1 MGQQSEGKLYFAGV
15 DIGSNSAKSVIFQDD
30 QIIGHAIVPTKAD
43 VEKSGKTA
51 LKAALESA
59 GILESDLSYTVATGY
74 GRISASYA
82 DEVVTEI
89 TCHAKGAHYFFPN
102 ARAIIDIGGQDSK
115 AIKLDS
121 NGNVVD
127 FVMNDKCAAGTGKF
141 LEVIARA
148 LEVSIDD
155 LSLKTLAGDYACPI
169 NSTCAIFAESEVISL
184 LASGE
189 KEENIAK
196 GLHFAVAKRVS
207 SLFSRIGSNG
217 GDRVFTGGV
226 AKNAGLRSALE
237 EVLGSKLLV
246 SPVDPQLNGA
256 VGAAILARTNY
267 LEELEYE
274 DAA

>member
-1 MGQQSEGKLYFAGV
+1 MSQLNAGKLYFAGV
-15 DIGSNSAKSVIFQDD
+15 DIGSNAAKSVILADD
-30 QIIGHAIVPTKAD
+30 QIIGQAIVPTKAD
-43 VEKSGKTA
+43 VENSGKTA
-51 LKAALESA
+51 LKSALESA
-59 GILESDLSYTVATGY
+59 GISDDDLSYTVATGY

-82 DEVVTEI
+82 DEVITEI
-89 TCHAKGAHYFFPN
+89 TCHAQGAHYFFPN
-102 ARAIIDIGGQDSK
+102 AREIIDIGGQDSK

-121 NGNVVD
+121 HGNVVD

-155 LSLKTLAGDYACPI
+155 LSLKTLSGEYACPI

-196 GLHFAVAKRVS
+196 GLHYAVAKRVS
-207 SLFSRIGSNG
+207 TMFSRIGSNG

-237 EVLGSKLLV
+237 EVLGTKLLV

-256 VGAAILARTNY
+256 VGAAILARVNK
-267 LEELEYE
+267 LEEVEN
-274 DAA
+274 

>member
-1 MGQQSEGKLYFAGV
+1 MSQKAAGPLYFAGV
-15 DIGSNSAKSVIFQDD
+15 DIGSNAAKSVILADD
-30 QIIGHAIVPTKAD
+30 RIIGQAIVPTKAD
-43 VEKSGKTA
+43 VENSGKTA
-51 LKAALESA
+51 LKAALDAA
-59 GILESDLSYTVATGY
+59 GINGDDLSYTVATGY

-82 DEVVTEI
+82 DEVITEI
-89 TCHAKGAHYFFPN
+89 TCHAKGAHYFFPE

-141 LEVIARA
+141 LEVVARA
-148 LEVSIDD
+148 LEVSIND

-189 KEENIAK
+189 KEENVAK
-196 GLHFAVAKRVS
+196 GLHYAVAKRVS
-207 SLFSRIGSNG
+207 SLFSRIGSTG
-217 GDRVFTGGV
+217 GDKVFTGGV
-226 AKNAGLRSALE
+226 AKNAGLRTALE
-237 EVLGSKLLV
+237 EVLGTTLLV

-256 VGAAILARTNY
+256 VGAAILARTNK
-267 LEELEYE
+267 LDELEY
-274 DAA
+274 ANA

>member
-1 MGQQSEGKLYFAGV
+1 MSQVSAGPLYFAGV
-15 DIGSNSAKSVIFQDD
+15 DIGSNAAKSVILADD
-30 QIIGHAIVPTKAD
+30 RIIGQAIVPTRAD
-43 VEKSGKTA
+43 VEKSGVTA
-51 LKAALESA
+51 LAAALESA
-59 GILESDLSYTVATGY
+59 GLTEQDLSYTVATGY

-82 DEVVTEI
+82 DEVITEI

-121 NGNVVD
+121 NGNVLD

-148 LEVSIDD
+148 LEVSIGD
-155 LSLKTLAGDYACPI
+155 LSQKTLAGDYACPI

-189 KEENIAK
+189 KEENVAK
-196 GLHFAVAKRVS
+196 GLHYAVAKRVS
-207 SLFSRIGSNG
+207 SLFSRIGSSE
-217 GDRVFTGGV
+217 GDKVFTGGV
-226 AKNAGLRSALE
+226 AKNTGLRSALE
-237 EVLGSKLLV
+237 EVLGANLLV

-256 VGAAILARTNY
+256 VGAAILARSNK
-267 LEELEYE
+267 LEELEYGDE
-274 DAA
+274 

>member
-1 MGQQSEGKLYFAGV
+1 MSQAAAGKLYFAGV
-15 DIGSNSAKSVIFQDD
+15 DIGSNAAKSVILEDD
-30 QIIGHAIVPTKAD
+30 RIIGQAIVPTRAD
-43 VEKSGKTA
+43 VEQSGKTA

-59 GILESDLSYTVATGY
+59 GIADDDLSYTVATGY

-82 DEVVTEI
+82 DEVITEI
-89 TCHAKGAHYFFPN
+89 TCHAKGANYFFPN

-121 NGNVVD
+121 HGNVVD

-148 LEVSIDD
+148 LEVSIND
-155 LSLKTLAGDYACPI
+155 LSLKTLAGEYACPI

-189 KEENIAK
+189 KEENVAK
-196 GLHFAVAKRVS
+196 GLHYAVAKRVS
-207 SLFSRIGSNG
+207 TMFSRIGSSG
-217 GDRVFTGGV
+217 GERVFTGGV

-237 EVLGSKLLV
+237 EVLGTTLLV

-256 VGAAILARTNY
+256 VGAAVLARYNK
-267 LEELEYE
+267 LEELEY
-274 DAA
+274 DND

>member
-1 MGQQSEGKLYFAGV
+1 MSQLNEGKLYFAGV
-15 DIGSNSAKSVIFQDD
+15 DIGSNAAKSVILADD
-30 QIIGHAIVPTKAD
+30 RIIGQAIVPTKAD
-43 VEKSGKTA
+43 VEKSGVTA
-51 LKAALESA
+51 LTAALESA
-59 GILESDLSYTVATGY
+59 GISRDDLSYTVATGY

-82 DEVVTEI
+82 DEVITEI

-155 LSLKTLAGDYACPI
+155 LSRKTLAGDYACPI
-169 NSTCAIFAESEVISL
+169 NSTCAVFAESEVISL

-196 GLHFAVAKRVS
+196 GLHYAVAKRVA

-226 AKNAGLRSALE
+226 AKNVGLRSALE
-237 EVLGSKLLV
+237 EVLGSTLLV

-256 VGAAILARTNY
+256 VGAAILARSNK
-267 LEELEYE
+267 LEELEE
-274 DAA
+274 VDD

>member
-1 MGQQSEGKLYFAGV
+1 MGQQGAGKLYFAGV
-15 DIGSNSAKSVIFQDD
+15 DIGSNAAKSVILADD
-30 QIIGHAIVPTKAD
+30 QIIGQAIVPTKAD
-43 VEKSGKTA
+43 VENSGKTA

-59 GILESDLSYTVATGY
+59 GISEEELSYTVATGY

-82 DEVVTEI
+82 DEVITEI

-121 NGNVVD
+121 YGNVVD

-196 GLHFAVAKRVS
+196 GLHYAVAKRVS
-207 SLFSRIGSNG
+207 SMFSRIGSND

-237 EVLGSKLLV
+237 EVLGTSLLV

-256 VGAAILARTNY
+256 IGAAILARSNK
-267 LEELEYE
+267 LEELEN
-274 DAA
+274 

>member
-1 MGQQSEGKLYFAGV
+1 MGQTSEGTLYFAGV
-15 DIGSNSAKSVIFQDD
+15 DIGSNSAKSVILKDD
-30 QIIGHAIVPTKAD
+30 QIIGQAIVPTKAD

-51 LKAALESA
+51 LLAALESA
-59 GILESDLSYTVATGY
+59 GISAEDLSYTVATGY

-82 DEVVTEI
+82 NEVITEI

-115 AIKLDS
+115 AIKLDHH
-121 NGNVVD
+121 GNVAD

-189 KEENIAK
+189 KEANIVK
-196 GLHFAVAKRVS
+196 GLHYAVAKRVS
-207 SLFSRIGSNG
+207 TLFSRIGSKDG
-217 GDRVFTGGV
+217 EKVFTGGV

-237 EVLGSKLLV
+237 EVLGTTLLV

-256 VGAAILARTNY
+256 VGAAILARTNK

-274 DAA
+274 DA